1 MGHISASREKKMR
14 TFLKSKVV
22 PTDTLRERES
32 MQGIPEISTRDAA
45 QPTVISSEDLKALL
59 YLTIRGQNGL
69 TGSKEEPQRIDSE
82 KGVDI
87 KA

>member
-1 MGHISASREKKMR
+1 VTYFGYVRKKLR
-14 TFLKSKVV
+14 TFLKYKVIFA
-22 PTDTLRERES
+22 DAQRERES
-32 MQGIPEISTRDAA
+32 MEGITEISTRDAA
-45 QPTVISSEDLKALL
+45 QPTVISPEDLKALL

>member
-1 MGHISASREKKMR
+1 
-14 TFLKSKVV
+14 
-22 PTDTLRERES
+22 
-32 MQGIPEISTRDAA
+32 MQGIQEISTREAA

-69 TGSKEEPQRIDSE
+69 TPQEKSAPHAPSESGQVIDSE

>member
-1 MGHISASREKKMR
+1 
-14 TFLKSKVV
+14 
-22 PTDTLRERES
+22 

-69 TGSKEEPQRIDSE
+69 TKHEEAPQHIDTV

>member
-1 MGHISASREKKMR
+1 
-14 TFLKSKVV
+14 
-22 PTDTLRERES
+22 
-32 MQGIPEISTRDAA
+32 MQGITEIGSRDAA

-59 YLTIRGQNGL
+59 YLTIRGENGL
-69 TGSKEEPQRIDSE
+69 TGQSQEEPQHLNSE

>member
-1 MGHISASREKKMR
+1 
-14 TFLKSKVV
+14 
-22 PTDTLRERES
+22 
-32 MQGIPEISTRDAA
+32 MQGISEISVRDAV

-59 YLTIRGQNGL
+59 YLTIRGDNGL
-69 TGSKEEPQRIDSE
+69 AAREKQQEEHIDIE

>member
-1 MGHISASREKKMR
+1 
-14 TFLKSKVV
+14 
-22 PTDTLRERES
+22 
-32 MQGIPEISTRDAA
+32 MQGITEISNRDAA

-69 TGSKEEPQRIDSE
+69 TKTAVEPRHSNDPVVDPE
-82 KGVDI
+82 HGVDI

>member
-1 MGHISASREKKMR
+1 
-14 TFLKSKVV
+14 
-22 PTDTLRERES
+22 
-32 MQGIPEISTRDAA
+32 MQGIQEISTREAA

-69 TGSKEEPQRIDSE
+69 APKVESHEHIDTE
-82 KGVDI
+82 NGVDI

>member
-1 MGHISASREKKMR
+1 
-14 TFLKSKVV
+14 
-22 PTDTLRERES
+22 
-32 MQGIPEISTRDAA
+32 MQGIQEISAATAA

-69 TGSKEEPQRIDSE
+69 APREEKQHIDTE

>member
-1 MGHISASREKKMR
+1 MD
-14 TFLKSKVV
+14 
-22 PTDTLRERES
+22 DTLIVRDS
-32 MQGIPEISTRDAA
+32 MQGIQEISHG

-69 TGSKEEPQRIDSE
+69 TKPEEKQHSAATTSPLTERAPVLDTE

>member
-1 MGHISASREKKMR
+1 
-14 TFLKSKVV
+14 
-22 PTDTLRERES
+22 
-32 MQGIPEISTRDAA
+32 MQGIQEISTREAA

-69 TGSKEEPQRIDSE
+69 APQQKAEARARAEFGSGIDAE
-82 KGVDI
+82 TGVDI

>member
-1 MGHISASREKKMR
+1 
-14 TFLKSKVV
+14 
-22 PTDTLRERES
+22 
-32 MQGIPEISTRDAA
+32 MQGIQEINTREAA

-69 TGSKEEPQRIDSE
+69 APQEKRAAHASNESGQVIDSE

>member
-1 MGHISASREKKMR
+1 ME
-14 TFLKSKVV
+14 
-22 PTDTLRERES
+22 
-32 MQGIPEISTRDAA
+32 GITEISTRDAA
-45 QPTVISSEDLKALL
+45 QPTVISPEDLKALL

>member
-1 MGHISASREKKMR
+1 
-14 TFLKSKVV
+14 
-22 PTDTLRERES
+22 
-32 MQGIPEISTRDAA
+32 MQGIQEITTREAA

-69 TGSKEEPQRIDSE
+69 APQEKSAAHAPTESGPAIDSE
-82 KGVDI
+82 HGVDV

>member
-1 MGHISASREKKMR
+1 
-14 TFLKSKVV
+14 
-22 PTDTLRERES
+22 
-32 MQGIPEISTRDAA
+32 MQGIQEISTREAA

-69 TGSKEEPQRIDSE
+69 APQDKSRSSRTQLSLVSGIDAE

>member
-1 MGHISASREKKMR
+1 MR

-22 PTDTLRERES
+22 FADALRERES
-32 MQGIPEISTRDAA
+32 MQGITEISTRDAA

>member
-1 MGHISASREKKMR
+1 
-14 TFLKSKVV
+14 
-22 PTDTLRERES
+22 

>member
-1 MGHISASREKKMR
+1 
-14 TFLKSKVV
+14 
-22 PTDTLRERES
+22 
-32 MQGIPEISTRDAA
+32 MQGIQEISTRDAA

-69 TGSKEEPQRIDSE
+69 TPQEKSAAHAPDESAPAIDSE
-82 KGVDI
+82 HGVDV

>member
-1 MGHISASREKKMR
+1 
-14 TFLKSKVV
+14 
-22 PTDTLRERES
+22 
-32 MQGIPEISTRDAA
+32 MQGIQEISTREAA

-69 TGSKEEPQRIDSE
+69 APKVKSEAHIDTE

>member
-1 MGHISASREKKMR
+1 M
-14 TFLKSKVV
+14 
-22 PTDTLRERES
+22 TDTLKVRES
-32 MQGIPEISTRDAA
+32 MQGIQEINAASAA

-69 TGSKEEPQRIDSE
+69 TGAKSGGGETQHIDAE

>member
-1 MGHISASREKKMR
+1 
-14 TFLKSKVV
+14 
-22 PTDTLRERES
+22 
-32 MQGIPEISTRDAA
+32 MQGITEVNTRDAV
-45 QPTVISSEDLKALL
+45 QPTVISAEELKALL

-69 TGSKEEPQRIDSE
+69 TGSKEESQHIDSE

>member
-1 MGHISASREKKMR
+1 MHAA
-14 TFLKSKVV
+14 
-22 PTDTLRERES
+22 DTLKVRDS
-32 MQGIPEISTRDAA
+32 MQGISEISVRDAV

-59 YLTIRGQNGL
+59 YLTIRGDNGL
-69 TGSKEEPQRIDSE
+69 TAREKQQEEHIDIE

>member
-1 MGHISASREKKMR
+1 
-14 TFLKSKVV
+14 
-22 PTDTLRERES
+22 
-32 MQGIPEISTRDAA
+32 MQGIQEISTREAA

-69 TGSKEEPQRIDSE
+69 APKEKGEAHTTAESGRGIDTE
-82 KGVDI
+82 TGVDI